1 MPAQPDELTLTRGS
15 PCEERR
21 THSRSRLSPR
31 CNGARAAMI
40 ARMPEQ
46 SSELEDARELAA
58 AEADLEA
65 ASDAALEDGNDRG
78 DDGNHDGDRDD
89 DDDDAPPPVVSDDD
103 APREVAAKIE
113 EIDARQG
120 AAVMESLDADR
131 AADVAEYLDPDT
143 AAAIVSEMDPAL
155 AASVLTDM
163 EPIEASMVVAA
174 MDPDDAVDVLAFVP
188 KAAHD
193 DILRE
198 MVAGDAAEV
207 RALERYAPD
216 TAGGIMTTEV
226 TALNEGLTVQGAI
239 DELRRLSEDLEQM
252 FYVYVVDARR
262 HLVGVLSM
270 RDLILARPDR
280 RLAKVMDPHVKSV
293 PTDMD
298 REDVAKRF
306 RKYDFL
312 AMPVVDEKHRLVGL
326 ITVDDVVRVLEDEN
340 TEDVQKLFG
349 AGGDERLTSP
359 WHFSFRKRIPWLVV
373 NLGTAFMAAS
383 VVRLFE
389 GTIAH
394 VAVLAGLMTIVSG
407 MGGNAGAQ
415 AMAVSVR
422 GIALGEVDGK
432 QLRRVLRKELIVGVL
447 AGLTIGLLTFGVVV
461 LFYGQVAVGVVIA
474 AALLL
479 NHVNACV
486 SGVAIPF
493 AMKKL
498 GFDPAQSA
506 TIFATTLTDCGGFF
520 ATLGLASM
528 AMKYLAP

>member
-1 MPAQPDELTLTRGS
+1 MIGRMPDQPKS
-15 PCEERR
+15 PEER
-21 THSRSRLSPR
+21 
-31 CNGARAAMI
+31 
-40 ARMPEQ
+40 
-46 SSELEDARELAA
+46 EDARRAAGPAAGEAEVALAGGSEA
-58 AEADLEA
+58 AVDGSQVARAFDRRDGDADGEADSE
-65 ASDAALEDGNDRG
+65 S
-78 DDGNHDGDRDD
+78 DGDREADVD
-89 DDDDAPPPVVSDDD
+89 HEADVDPDGDDAPLPVVAAGD

-113 EIDARQG
+113 EIPSRQG
-120 AAVMESLDADR
+120 AAVMEGLSADR

-143 AAAIVSEMDPAL
+143 AAAIVAEMDPAL

-163 EPIEASMVVAA
+163 EPLEASMVVAA
-174 MDPDDAVDVLAFVP
+174 MDPDDAVDVLAFIP
-188 KAAHD
+188 KARHD
-193 DILRE
+193 AILQE
-198 MVAGDAAEV
+198 MAARDAADV

-226 TALNEGLTVQGAI
+226 SALSEDLTVQGAI
-239 DELRRLSEDLEQM
+239 EELRRLSEDLEQM

-262 HLVGVLSM
+262 HLVGVVSM

-280 RLAKVMDPHVKSV
+280 SLAKIMDPNVKSV

-298 REDVAKRF
+298 REDVANRF

-312 AMPVVDEKHRLVGL
+312 AMPVVDERHRLVGL
-326 ITVDDVVRVLEDEN
+326 ITVDDVVRVLEAET

-383 VVRLFE
+383 VIRLFE
-389 GTIAH
+389 GIIAH

-407 MGGNAGAQ
+407 MGGNASAQ

-432 QLRRVLRKELIVGVL
+432 QLRRVLRKELVVGVL
-447 AGLTIGLLTFGVVV
+447 NGLTIGLITFGIVVV
-461 LFYGQVAVGVVIA
+461 FYGQVGVGLVIA
-474 AALLL
+474 AALLF

-528 AMKYLAP
+528 AMRYLVP